1 MLQLAQDPD
10 ADALLDR
17 DPLALLIGMLLDQ
30 QFPMERAFASPAL
43 LAERVG
49 PLTAATLAEYDTEA
63 LVAAFTGPPALHR
76 YPRSMAERVQAMC
89 RLLVADWGGEAE
101 RLWAD
106 AASGREVLANL
117 QSLPGF
123 GKQKAQI
130 FTALLGKQCGVRPE
144 GWREAAGAYG
154 EVGARRSI
162 ADVVDPVTLGEVR
175 EFKQAQKKAAKQ
187 AASSCPLRW
196 RRRRPG
202 LSLEAEGTRG
212 ERRMPRRRRA

>member
-1 MLQLAQDPD
+1 MPDLTLAQDPE
-10 ADALLDR
+10 ADAVLSDN
-17 DPLALLIGMLLDQ
+17 PLALLIGMLLDQ

-43 LAERVG
+43 LTERLG
-49 PLTAATLAEYDTEA
+49 APLTAAGLAEHDTEA

-76 YPRSMAERVQAMC
+76 YPRSMAERVQALC
-89 RLLVADWGGEAE
+89 RALVADWGGEAE

-106 AASGREVLANL
+106 AADGREVLANL

-123 GKQKAQI
+123 GRQKAQI

-154 EVGARRSI
+154 EDGSRRSI

-175 EFKQAQKKAAKQ
+175 EFKQAQKKAAK
-187 AASSCPLRW
+187 AAKAAKA
-196 RRRRPG
+196 
-202 LSLEAEGTRG
+202 EAST
-212 ERRMPRRRRA
+212 